1 MANSEARESKLSDSQ
16 LSRLKGLASNATTN
30 AAATL
35 EAMIGHSVT
44 IDTFEVAELEI
55 DAAQAMLGNPEDP
68 IAGIY
73 LIFDGDITG
82 HMVLTFGLETAL
94 RLVDMLMLEELGT
107 TTEIDELSRSAL
119 GEVGNQTGSAFLNSV
134 ADTLHK
140 DIRISP
146 PAVIIDMAAAVLNSV
161 VAQVS
166 IDSDTVFMVDTAFK
180 IGGTKAPGMFFFIP
194 DSASLDEMSG
204 VLD

>member
-1 MANSEARESKLSDSQ
+1 M
-16 LSRLKGLASNATTN
+16 KGLASNATTN

-82 HMVLTFGLETAL
+82 LPSVSR
-94 RLVDMLMLEELGT
+94 RL
-107 TTEIDELSRSAL
+107 
-119 GEVGNQTGSAFLNSV
+119 
-134 ADTLHK
+134 
-140 DIRISP
+140 
-146 PAVIIDMAAAVLNSV
+146 
-161 VAQVS
+161 
-166 IDSDTVFMVDTAFK
+166 
-180 IGGTKAPGMFFFIP
+180 
-194 DSASLDEMSG
+194 
-204 VLD
+204 